1 MSEQRQASD
10 SDTARA
16 LRRTFGVAPRSARAF
31 SVPDVGRL
39 SDGER
44 EALLAAGEGMA
55 GVLRR
60 TVKRDCECGVCA
72 PGWAALQAWE
82 ELLRK
87 ESEGGSNGLG

>member
-31 SVPDVGRL
+31 SVPDVGQL

-55 GVLRR
+55 EQLRR
-60 TVKRDCECGVCA
+60 IVKRDCSCDQCR
-72 PGWAALQAWE
+72 PITLALEAWD
-82 ELLRK
+82 ELRR
-87 ESEGGSNGLG
+87 EGEAR